1 MKLIMLTLVFLTI
14 AFPASSG
21 SIRDQVEALTP
32 IIKQMQDQTPAQDG
46 NLDFQQPGTS
56 KSPDQKSNLE
66 FRPGSETRRQT
77 INEAIRALEA
87 ESGER

>member
-1 MKLIMLTLVFLTI
+1 MKMIMLTLVFLTI

-46 NLDFQQPGTS
+46 NLDFQQPEAST
-56 KSPDQKSNLE
+56 SPDKSNQE

-77 INEAIRALEA
+77 INNAIKVLEA